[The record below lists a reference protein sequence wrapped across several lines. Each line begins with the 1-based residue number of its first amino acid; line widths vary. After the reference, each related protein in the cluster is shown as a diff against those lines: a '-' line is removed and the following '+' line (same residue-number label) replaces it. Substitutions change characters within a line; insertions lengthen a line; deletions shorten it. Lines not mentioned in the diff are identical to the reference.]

1 MNIRKSEER
10 KKCVMIA
17 VRMTERQRTLLRR
30 FVYSGKPRI
39 SISRYVRKVLGIA
52 MKSGKMNDALMDE
65 CAKEWQEDE
74 YELEREKVEE
84 GEKEY
89 SDNNGKNLTNKG
101 KKGDKGND

>member
-30 FVYSGKPRI
+30 FVYSGRPRI

-52 MKSGKMNDALMDE
+52 MKSEKKNDALRNE

-74 YELEREKVEE
+74 YELDGEVE
-84 GEKEY
+84 GEKE
-89 SDNNGKNLTNKG
+89 NLTHKD
-101 KKGDKGND
+101 KKGDEGND